1 MKKLLLC
8 SAVSFAFVPFAF
20 AEHPVPHDAPELVKE
35 TITTIETN
43 TDVAPSAHAGSDVVV
58 TTETVE
64 TVVTEKVHGAAAE
77 AAETAEEAVHE
88 SVQDAAHGAIVTQPA
103 HVSEPVVDAAVVS
116 GVSDVV
122 SHEEVIVTQVPMQG
136 HWGYGAADGANKW
149 ASMDAAYETCKVGA
163 AQSPINIDKFLQEDL
178 PEVLPT
184 YHDVPLSVVNNG
196 HTVQVNYPA
205 GSGFRAD
212 NMDYGLVQFHF
223 HTPSEHYLD
232 GAPYPMEAHFVH
244 KNAQGGYAVVA
255 VMMKVGEAN
264 PTIEG
269 IWQNVPAAGEVKDVT
284 AVQVNAANL
293 MPAGLEYY
301 KYQGSL
307 TTPPC
312 SEGVTWYVMK
322 EPIELSEGQ
331 LTAFQSVFP
340 VNARPIQALND
351 RVVTGD

>member
-8 SAVSFAFVPFAF
+8 SAVSFAFIPFAF
-20 AEHPVPHDAPELVKE
+20 ADHHVANEAPEMVKE

-43 TDVAPSAHAGSDVVV
+43 TGVVPTADGTASV

-64 TVVTEKVHGAAAE
+64 TVVKEKVPVTDVVTPE
-77 AAETAEEAVHE
+77 
-88 SVQDAAHGAIVTQPA
+88 AAHGAIVTQPA
-103 HVSEPVVDAAVVS
+103 QVDAAVGDGSVVD
-116 GVSDVV
+116 GAAVSDVV
-122 SHEEVIVTQVPMQG
+122 SHEEVVVTSMPMQAG
-136 HWGYGAADGANKW
+136 AHWGYGNADGASKW
-149 ASMDAAYETCKVGA
+149 AGMDAAYETCKSGME
-163 AQSPINIDKFLQEDL
+163 QSPINIDKFLQEDL
-178 PEVLPT
+178 PDILPA
-184 YHDVPLSVVNNG
+184 YQDVPLSVVNNG
-196 HTVQVNYPA
+196 HTVQVNFPA

-212 NMDYGLVQFHF
+212 NIDYGLVRVHF

-244 KNAQGGYAVVA
+244 QNAQGGVAVIA
-255 VMMKVGEAN
+255 VMMKVGEAH

-269 IWQNVPAAGEVKDVT
+269 IWQNVPAAGEIKDVT

-293 MPAGLEYY
+293 MPASLEYY

-307 TTPPC
+307 TEPPC

-340 VNARPIQALND
+340 VNARPVQPLNE